1 MVSPREQPNTMET
14 YSKKEK
20 EKQRQKKRNDKQE
33 KREDRK
39 ANAVKGQPLDL
50 MLAYV
55 DENGNITST
64 PPDPRKK
71 RQINEE
77 DIQLG
82 VPKQEDGPAQE
93 VIRQG
98 VVTFFNASKGYGFI
112 KDLQTQDS
120 IFVHI
125 NALSEP
131 INEQDK
137 VTFSTTM
144 TPKGPNAIDVKKV
157 V

>member
-1 MVSPREQPNTMET
+1 MET

-20 EKQRQKKRNDKQE
+20 EKLRQKKRKDKEE
-33 KREDRK
+33 KKEDRK
-39 ANAVKGQPLDL
+39 ANAQKGQPLDQ

-55 DENGNITST
+55 DENGNISSV

-71 RQINEE
+71 KQINEE
-77 DIQLG
+77 DIQIG
-82 VPKQEDGPAQE
+82 ATKHESGPVED

-98 VVTFFNASKGYGFI
+98 VVTFFNTSKGYGFI
-112 KDLQTQDS
+112 KDLQSQES
-120 IFVHI
+120 VFVHI
-125 NALSEP
+125 NALIDP

-144 TPKGPNAIDVKKV
+144 TPKGANAIDVKKLA
-157 V
+157 

>member
-1 MVSPREQPNTMET
+1 MET
-14 YSKKEK
+14 FSKKEK
-20 EKQRQKKRNDKQE
+20 EKLRQKKRKEKQE

-39 ANAVKGQPLDL
+39 ANVVKGQPLDQ

-55 DENGNITST
+55 DENGNISST
-64 PPDPRKK
+64 PPDPRRK

-82 VPKQEDGPAQE
+82 VAKQESGPPQD

-98 VVTFFNASKGYGFI
+98 VVSFFNASKGYGFLR
-112 KDLQTQDS
+112 DLQSQES

-125 NALSEP
+125 NAVEEP
-131 INEQDK
+131 INEGDK
-137 VTFSTTM
+137 VTFSITM
-144 TPKGPNAIDVKKV
+144 TPKGPNAIEVKKTV
-157 V
+157 

>member
-1 MVSPREQPNTMET
+1 MET
-14 YSKKEK
+14 FSKKEK
-20 EKQRQKKRNDKQE
+20 EKLRQKKRKDKQE
-33 KREDRK
+33 KKDDRK
-39 ANAVKGQPLDL
+39 ASAQKGQPLEL

-55 DENGNITST
+55 DENGNIVSS

-71 RQINEE
+71 KQINEE

-82 VPKQEDGPAQE
+82 AARQPDGPAEE

-112 KDLQTQDS
+112 KDLQSQDS
-120 IFVHI
+120 VFVHI
-125 NALSEP
+125 NALTEP
-131 INEQDK
+131 IGEQDK
-137 VTFSTTM
+137 VTFTTTM
-144 TPKGPNAIDVKKV
+144 TPKGANAVDVKKV

>member
-1 MVSPREQPNTMET
+1 MET
-14 YSKKEK
+14 FSKKEK
-20 EKQRQKKRNDKQE
+20 EKLRQKKRKDKQE
-33 KREDRK
+33 KKDDRK
-39 ANAVKGQPLDL
+39 ANAQKGQPLEL

-55 DENGNITST
+55 DENGNIVST

-71 RQINEE
+71 KQINEE

-82 VPKQEDGPAQE
+82 AARQSDGPAE
-93 VIRQG
+93 DVIRQG

-112 KDLQTQDS
+112 KDLQSQDS
-120 IFVHI
+120 VFVHI
-125 NALSEP
+125 NALTEP

-144 TPKGPNAIDVKKV
+144 TPKGANAIDVKKV
-157 V
+157 A

>member
-1 MVSPREQPNTMET
+1 MET

-20 EKQRQKKRNDKQE
+20 EKLRQKKLKDKQE
-33 KREDRK
+33 KKEDRK
-39 ANAVKGQPLDL
+39 ANAQKGQSLDQ

-55 DENGNITST
+55 DENGNISST
-64 PPDPRKK
+64 PPDPRRK

-77 DIQLG
+77 DIQIG
-82 VPKQEDGPAQE
+82 VSRQEDGEAAQP

-98 VVTFFNASKGYGFI
+98 VVTFFNTSKGYGFI
-112 KDLQTQDS
+112 KDLQTQES

-125 NALSEP
+125 NALTEP

-137 VTFSTTM
+137 VSFTTTM
-144 TPKGPNAIDVKKV
+144 TPKGPNAVDVNKTV
-157 V
+157 